1 MADWIHQTLL
11 QLKVFVK
18 RKARELETMKVWE
31 QIKDQFSDMFEKN
44 KELEKE
50 IKGIN
55 QQIDNFD
62 KVDKEFTEVIQSKN
76 ELIHDIETYHEQK
89 AKLFEE
95 VKKLEPKAYKGY
107 SRDEYIKEIQGLTYE
122 QRIEKA
128 RDMIEQQ
135 RQKLERIREYEF
147 ER

>member
-1 MADWIHQTLL
+1 M
-11 QLKVFVK
+11 
-18 RKARELETMKVWE
+18 
-31 QIKDQFSDMFEKN
+31 
-44 KELEKE
+44 
-50 IKGIN
+50 
-55 QQIDNFD
+55 
-62 KVDKEFTEVIQSKN
+62 
-76 ELIHDIETYHEQK
+76 IHDIETYHEQK